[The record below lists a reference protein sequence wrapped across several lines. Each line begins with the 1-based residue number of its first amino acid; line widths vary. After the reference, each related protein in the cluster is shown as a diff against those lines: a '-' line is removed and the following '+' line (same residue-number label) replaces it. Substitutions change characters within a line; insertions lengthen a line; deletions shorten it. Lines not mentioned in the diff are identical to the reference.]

1 MKSWRLHIL
10 LLAVAAA
17 VVARAGATHVTT
29 EEALRVAFDRDA
41 GASDR
46 IRSAHIAACRAT
58 ARSARLGEELAR
70 TFLEADDEL
79 LREAAVTIDLCRH
92 ALERTGDRDERT
104 PPLQEAY
111 VYGPLGPE
119 GMTPHRL
126 RALILHRRKVGGK
139 SVGGIGRISSTEA
152 DWFLRTLRGDALP
165 PSSEMSSY
173 FQRRGMPP
181 QRTRPH
187 SR

>member
-1 MKSWRLHIL
+1 MSAWRPHIL
-10 LLAVAAA
+10 LLVVATA
-17 VVARAGATHVTT
+17 VVVRAVATHVPT
-29 EEALRVAFDRDA
+29 EEALRVAFDPDADA
-41 GASDR
+41 GAR
-46 IRSAHIAACRAT
+46 IESAHLAACRAT
-58 ARSARLGEELAR
+58 SRSARLGEEL
-70 TFLEADDEL
+70 THSFLDAEDEL

-92 ALERTGDRDERT
+92 ALERTGDGDERT

-111 VYGPLGPE
+111 VYGPMGPG

-139 SVGGIGRISSTEA
+139 AVGGIGRISSTEA

-165 PSSEMSSY
+165 PTPQMTAY
-173 FQRRGMPP
+173 FQSRDMASR
-181 QRTRPH
+181 RTRPR

>member
-1 MKSWRLHIL
+1 MKAWRLHII

-17 VVARAGATHVTT
+17 VVTRAATTHVST
-29 EEALRVAFDRDA
+29 EEALRVAFDPDA
-41 GASDR
+41 GSSER

-58 ARSARLGEELAR
+58 ARTARLGEDLAR

-92 ALERTGDRDERT
+92 ALERTGDGDERT

-111 VYGPLGPE
+111 VYGPMGPE

-165 PSSEMSSY
+165 PSSEMTAY
-173 FQRRGMPP
+173 FQSRGMPP
-181 QRTRPH
+181 QRTRPR

>member
-1 MKSWRLHIL
+1 MKAWRLHFI

-17 VVARAGATHVTT
+17 VIARAGATHVTT
-29 EEALRVAFDRDA
+29 EEALRVAFDPEA
-41 GASDR
+41 ASSDR
-46 IRSAHIAACRAT
+46 IWSAHIAACRAT
-58 ARSARLGEELAR
+58 ARSARLGEGLTR
-70 TFLEADDEL
+70 SFLEADDEL

-92 ALERTGDRDERT
+92 ARERTGDRDKRT

-111 VYGPLGPE
+111 VYRSMGPR

-126 RALILHRRKVGGK
+126 RALILHRRKAGGK
-139 SVGGIGRISSTEA
+139 PVGGIGRISSTEA

-165 PSSEMSSY
+165 PSSEMNAY
-173 FQRRGMPP
+173 FQSRDMPP
-181 QRTRPH
+181 QNTRPR